1 MSKDGNGHV
10 PRLFLSY
17 SHKNE
22 EWRDRFLDGLRPH
35 VATGGLDVW
44 HDGHITH
51 GEDWLDRIGAEIRRS
66 RFAVLLLT
74 PEFLS
79 SDFIRREE
87 LPYIESLW
95 ADSARSDQSLTV
107 FPWVCESCDWQQIS
121 LFSEQGSRIQ
131 CRPVQGALA
140 SYPTSEVEA
149 MLTDWAAT
157 LTAPE
162 AALPGRAR
170 TQLLLEDA
178 RDAFERGK
186 ASLASEDFRGACAS
200 FEEAERLVPDFADA
214 HYFHALALLGGRRAK
229 KVNRQTIGRVEQRL
243 KAAIDARGS
252 FLDYFML
259 GLFKWDY
266 YQENKLRVP
275 PPSTEQLLRVADS
288 EAIRATFSQDLFEET
303 FRYTPWFDSPVTRWL
318 NTEG

>member
-1 MSKDGNGHV
+1 MIEGNGHA

-17 SHKNE
+17 SHRNE

-35 VATGGLDVW
+35 VAAGELDVW
-44 HDGHITH
+44 HDGHISH
-51 GEDWLDRIGAEIRRS
+51 GEDWLDRIGTEIRRS

-74 PEFLS
+74 PEFLN

-95 ADSARSDQSLTV
+95 LDSARSSQSLTV
-107 FPWVCESCDWQQIS
+107 FPWVCEACDWQTIS

-131 CRPVQGALA
+131 CQPVQGALS
-140 SYPTSEVEA
+140 SYATSEVEA

-157 LTAPE
+157 LTAPD
-162 AALPGRAR
+162 AAQPGRAR

-186 ASLASEDFRGACAS
+186 ASLAGKDFRSARTG
-200 FEEAERLVPDFADA
+200 FEEAERLVPEFAEA
-214 HYFHALALLGGRRAK
+214 SYFHALALLGGRRAK
-229 KVNRQTIGRVEQRL
+229 KVNRQTITRVEQRL
-243 KAAIDARGS
+243 TAAIDARGS

-266 YQENKLRVP
+266 YQENKLRMP
-275 PPSTEQLLRVADS
+275 APNTEQLLEVAAS
-288 EAIRATFSQDLFEET
+288 EAVLATFSQDLLEET
-303 FRYTPWFDSPVTRWL
+303 FRYTPWIDSPVTRWL
-318 NTEG
+318 NAEG